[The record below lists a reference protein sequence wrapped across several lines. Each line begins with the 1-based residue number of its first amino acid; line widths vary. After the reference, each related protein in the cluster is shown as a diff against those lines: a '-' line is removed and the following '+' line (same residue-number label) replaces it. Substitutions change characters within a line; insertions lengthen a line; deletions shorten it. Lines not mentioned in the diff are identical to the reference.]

1 MPPARQQG
9 ISGRK
14 ERWRVQPHS
23 PLQVLAPKPHAFW
36 GRLSVSQT
44 ADWKDMESPIRKG
57 GFIVP
62 WEPSAK
68 GTPQFSLESSLH
80 HPTCCRP
87 SRLSH
92 PLGEGLG
99 PRGQTFHVMLLKAT
113 PCGFPIA
120 GLLYPLRLL
129 SGATEGETCT
139 DTRLLPCLIPRN
151 TPR

>member
-1 MPPARQQG
+1 M
-9 ISGRK
+9 
-14 ERWRVQPHS
+14 QPHS
-23 PLQVLAPKPHAFW
+23 PLQALAPKPHAFW

-113 PCGFPIA
+113 PLWVPHRRA
-120 GLLYPLRLL
+120 SLPAEAALRGYGGRDMYRHTLAAL
-129 SGATEGETCT
+129 SHPKEHAQIKRSHPGRRGCKQ
-139 DTRLLPCLIPRN
+139 R
-151 TPR
+151 

>member
-1 MPPARQQG
+1 
-9 ISGRK
+9 
-14 ERWRVQPHS
+14 
-23 PLQVLAPKPHAFW
+23 
-36 GRLSVSQT
+36 
-44 ADWKDMESPIRKG
+44 MESPIRKG

-87 SRLSH
+87 SRLSQ

-120 GLLYPLRLL
+120 GLLYQLRLL